1 MRGNVG
7 KVAQTLGP
15 LRLDHDELAKL
26 RPLGQSRKAE
36 VDHFSRAPKSLAGS
50 ALHEVAANWAVPT
63 CLHRVAP
70 IGRPR
75 RSSGVCRV
83 AQSRERGDCW
93 LQGRVMLF
101 APGHPVLGITF
112 RTVVTCPPLAIR
124 ALLQQMQ

>member
-63 CLHRVAP
+63 CLHRS
-70 IGRPR
+70 RP
-75 RSSGVCRV
+75 SAGHAGVPEY
-83 AQSRERGDCW
+83 AEWPNRESA
-93 LQGRVMLF
+93 V
-101 APGHPVLGITF
+101 
-112 RTVVTCPPLAIR
+112 TVGSKGA
-124 ALLQQMQ
+124 